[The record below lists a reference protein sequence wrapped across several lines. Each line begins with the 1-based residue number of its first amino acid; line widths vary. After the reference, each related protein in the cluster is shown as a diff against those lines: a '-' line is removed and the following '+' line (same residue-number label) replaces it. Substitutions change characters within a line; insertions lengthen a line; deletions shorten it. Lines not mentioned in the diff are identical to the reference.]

1 MSLTDT
7 QRDAFA
13 HALYEADQS
22 QSQIPIISQDH
33 PGLDLE
39 DAYAIQSALVQ
50 RFVQAGRVIKGW
62 KIGLTSKAMQYALN
76 IDIPDSGVLFEDM
89 FFENGGDVPTSRFIA
104 TRIEAEICFIMK
116 ADLSGPNV
124 TREDVIAATDSVCPS
139 LEILDTRII
148 PKDPQTGAIRKVTDT
163 ISDNAANAGIVLG
176 TSATPLMTLICAG
189 SGPSAAATEKSKKP
203 AWALVCWMIRLWALS
218 GLPTAW
224 RPMVTRLAPVMSCSA
239 GSFIRP
245 VQAPKGCEISADFGP
260 FGSVSCRFV

>member
-13 HALYEADQS
+13 QALFDADQS

-33 PGLDLE
+33 PDLDLE

-89 FFENGGDVPTSRFIA
+89 FFENGGEVPSSRFIA

-116 ADLSGPNV
+116 SDLSGPNV
-124 TREDVIAATDSVCPS
+124 TREDVIAATEAVCPS

-148 PKDPQTGAIRKVTDT
+148 PKDPKPARSARSRTP
-163 ISDNAANAGIVLG
+163 
-176 TSATPLMTLICAG
+176 SATTQRTQVSSWAMSVTRSMTSTCAG
-189 SGPSAAATEKSKKP
+189 LVLFAAVMGKLKKQV
-203 AWALVCWMIRLWALS
+203 WARACSMTRLWA
-218 GLPTAW
+218 
-224 RPMVTRLAPVMSCSA
+224 
-239 GSFIRP
+239 
-245 VQAPKGCEISADFGP
+245 
-260 FGSVSCRFV
+260 